1 MLSVFTLFR
10 MAVFNLSKKQQ
21 KKLSLFAVCL
31 LVSFLVWSLFALS
44 NQYLYKVSASLK
56 YVNIPPK
63 RAFHPLQSDTVSM
76 QVRGTGWQVLFSN
89 LRLKPQDIE
98 VDLSGLK
105 TRDWVVFSNQMGY
118 INRQFSENQSIVSIS
133 PDTLFFN
140 FSKQDVKKVT
150 VNLSQDLHFKKQYDI
165 IGEIIVEPKFVT
177 VTGPL
182 EDLVL
187 IDGWATDTLRRDN
200 VSNDIVAKVALQRSQ
215 KANINVHPSSVDIRV
230 PVGEVTEKIIEVP
243 IKAENRKSF
252 RTVKILPEK
261 VKLTVIVSLAKYET
275 INRDMFEAVINL
287 DDWRSNHVQ
296 NLPVIITKSPDFV
309 KIVKSEPQNV
319 DFLLWK

>member
-1 MLSVFTLFR
+1 M
-10 MAVFNLSKKQQ
+10 FNLSKKQQ
-21 KKLSLFAVCL
+21 KKLSLFAICL
-31 LVSFLVWSLFALS
+31 FISFLVWSLFALS
-44 NQYLYKVSASLK
+44 NRYIYSVKGSLN

-76 QVRGTGWQVLFSN
+76 QVEGTGWQVLFSN
-89 LRLKPQDIE
+89 LRVKPQEIH

-105 TRDWVVFSNQMGY
+105 TRDWIVFSNQMGY
-118 INRQFSENQSIVSIS
+118 INRQFSANQRIVSIA

-150 VNLSQDLHFKKQYDI
+150 VNLSHDLKFRKQYDI
-165 IGEIIVEPKFVT
+165 IGDIKIEPKFVT

-187 IDGWATDTLRRDN
+187 IDGWATDTLKRMN
-200 VSNDIVAKVALQRSQ
+200 VDENIVAKVALAKSQ
-215 KANINVHPSSVDIRV
+215 KANINVHPSSVDVII

-243 IKAENRKSF
+243 IRAENSKAF

-261 VKLTVIVSLAKYET
+261 VKLTTIVSLDKYEAT
-275 INRDMFEAVINL
+275 DKDMFEAVINL
-287 DDWRSNHVQ
+287 NDWRSNHIQ
-296 NLPVIITKSPDFV
+296 NLPVIITKQPEFV
-309 KIVKSEPQNV
+309 KIIKAEPQNAE
-319 DFLLWK
+319 FLLWK